1 MGRKSLG
8 TLARFCAAQ
17 RKAFDLRAWF
27 AERSVDR
34 RDLAIAALYLSM
46 TSWYGYE
53 ADLKRLAEELHPGI
67 GNGSAFAEQMQAAQ
81 FDLAR
86 FSSTTRY
93 WIHQPALEKTPEA

>member
-1 MGRKSLG
+1 MGRRSLRA
-8 TLARFCAAQ
+8 LAKFCATQ

-34 RDLAIAALYLSM
+34 RELAIAALYLSM

-53 ADLKRLAEELHPGI
+53 ATLRKIAEDLHPGI
-67 GNGSAFAEQMQAAQ
+67 GQGGTFAEQMHEAQ

-86 FSSTTRY
+86 FSAATRY
-93 WIHQPALEKTPEA
+93 WIHQPLEQTPEA